1 MLQCFQRFQC
11 FKTITARSTWKQK
24 MIHPFHHRWLI
35 DVSNPMS
42 KIVQSCNQPDMSS
55 PCECNPWRCKSCFS
69 LFTFSKQV
77 MPLLSHFFLSNPGT
91 LRNKTVKLHHLDSFR
106 ENSPRLRQ
114 FHLTQLP
121 GIHQEL
127 EEANA
132 MPSQRARGSG
142 FFQVQTCCT
151 FQGATGPTSPTL

>member
-1 MLQCFQRFQC
+1 MQPL
-11 FKTITARSTWKQK
+11 A
-24 MIHPFHHRWLI
+24 
-35 DVSNPMS
+35 
-42 KIVQSCNQPDMSS
+42 VQVL
-55 PCECNPWRCKSCFS
+55 
-69 LFTFSKQV
+69 LFTFYLFQTSHATSVPFFSKQ
-77 MPLLSHFFLSNPGT
+77 SGT

-142 FFQVQTCCT
+142 CFQVQTCCT
-151 FQGATGPTSPTL
+151 FQGATGPTSPPTL